1 SKKGNVIILGFPLY
15 FIKTQN
21 AKEFIHKA
29 LIDFGYIEAIE
40 KEISRNKIFLQAISK
55 KPFVEFS
62 VSKKEEVEII
72 IFDVS
77 GRKIFYKKGNFETGN
92 HKVDLKIEKS
102 GVYFLKIKTK
112 EFERLLKF
120 IKI

>member
-1 SKKGNVIILGFPLY
+1 GYALY

-29 LIDFGYIEAIE
+29 LIDFGYIKVLE
-40 KEISRNKIFLQAISK
+40 KEISKNKIFLPAISK